1 MKINS
6 TVALSLTLLL
16 LMIGA
21 GYMSAVLGFTV
32 GSEAIKGVTQP
43 DARPVSKIK
52 QRQGQNSGRVEMLKE
67 EDILATVKARIEGK
81 GKNAKPQKPKA
92 QNKQASSAPK
102 PKAQLVVQESLQP
115 GFPLLHRD
123 RGVMLEVLSARYAGG
138 ALQLKLNFKNEG
150 QKTVKFL
157 YSFLDV
163 KDDQGRAISA
173 NAEGLPGELPPNGK
187 TFSGTVSIATNL
199 LTDVKKLSLKL
210 TDYPD
215 QQIQLQVSAIPVEI

>member
-21 GYMSAVLGFTV
+21 GYMSGVLGFTV

-43 DARPVSKIK
+43 DARPTSKIK
-52 QRQGQNSGRVEMLKE
+52 QRQTASAAGKVEMLKE
-67 EDILATVKARIEGK
+67 EDILAKVKARIEGK
-81 GKNAKPQKPKA
+81 GKAKPEPKKP
-92 QNKQASSAPK
+92 NKQVSTTTQ
-102 PKAQLVVQESLQP
+102 PKAQLVAQEVLQP
-115 GFPLLHRD
+115 GFPLINRD
-123 RGVMLEVLSARYAGG
+123 RGIILEVLSARYTGG

-150 QKTVKFL
+150 EKTVKFL

-163 KDDQGRAISA
+163 KDERGRAISA
-173 NAEGLPGELPPNGK
+173 NTEGLPTELPPNGK
-187 TFSGTVSIATNL
+187 TFSGIVKISSNL
-199 LTDVKKLSLKL
+199 VADVKKLSLRL

-215 QQIQLQVSAIPVEI
+215 QQIQLQVPAIPVEI